1 MKKNL
6 CFILA
11 ALLAWGGFT
20 AQAGAQADG
29 WYVAPK
35 LGASLFTGDYNL
47 NADHGADPSTLD
59 SRGSSKASKS
69 VLKPGLAGAI
79 AIGYDFAENGAPV
92 RTELEFTLRSPFRSE
107 ASGTVTGNGSLP
119 PLGSFKTNQ
128 KTSFQTLMANAF
140 LDFESETTFTPY
152 IGAGLGLAFISRSNT
167 YTLTGPNGFTHFE
180 GGTIP
185 RPADPEDS
193 PDRSRSATSKKNLT
207 KFVWSLNA
215 GGALELT
222 EGLLLDLGYRYF
234 HFGDFTQGN
243 YSHIRNPFSVTSGG
257 GEPGIAYL
265 GGNDPAGEAKYKRA
279 GLHEVMLG
287 LRFIYN

>member
-47 NADHGADPSTLD
+47 NADHGTDYLGLSKGT
-59 SRGSSKASKS
+59 SKASKNT
-69 VLKPGLAGAI
+69 LKPGLAGAI

-107 ASGTVTGNGSLP
+107 AGGTVTGVVAGNLDS
-119 PLGSFKTNQ
+119 SFKTNQ

-140 LDFESETTFTPY
+140 LDFETETTFTPY

-167 YTLTGPNGFTHFE
+167 YTLTDDQFHYYGQNPLPPPAPGE
-180 GGTIP
+180 IP
-185 RPADPEDS
+185 LATS
-193 PDRSRSATSKKNLT
+193 GNSRSATSKKNLT

-215 GGALELT
+215 GGAFELT

-234 HFGDFTQGN
+234 NFGDLTQGN
-243 YSHIRNPFSVTSGG
+243 YSHSGVVA
-257 GEPGIAYL
+257 GEVHLLSGTA
-265 GGNDPAGEAKYKRA
+265 NDPAGQAKYKRA
-279 GLHEVMLG
+279 ALHEVMLG
-287 LRFIYN
+287 LRFTYY